1 MKLVDSDDELVNQ
14 DSGVSTPPLSKKT
27 EFTVLNMLSP
37 ARKERVLGCLQ
48 EGHCHGSVAN
58 IVVVVVVGVSL
69 FLKRECSFIIFLPIV
84 LDPKRD
90 LMSLQNWVL
99 TWDVCECL
107 LLLCAGRYLM

>member
-58 IVVVVVVGVSL
+58 IVVVVVVGVGVSL

-84 LDPKRD
+84 LNPKRD
-90 LMSLQNWVL
+90 LMSL
-99 TWDVCECL
+99 
-107 LLLCAGRYLM
+107 